1 VSAVRITGAEA
12 RRLREAG
19 ALDTHCDDCAIEAT
33 SVCLAC
39 GLPHCDR
46 HAKHTTEGVGT
57 WCEGPNGPTAADL
70 ACEVEALEA
79 ERDAARA
86 SLEAER
92 EKAAQHCG
100 AVADIVWQGGKAEAD
115 EALDAMRERTE
126 RNEAALR
133 VVALWL
139 GGPHQSSQAADVE
152 ALARAKGAELDALR
166 AIIEGRTTPPTRE
179 EAEAHFAGGGSFRV
193 RFDDGTSLECF
204 EPSHLRMA
212 RRASMTSHWWALDST
227 GRPCAWPTTEAPDA
241 R

>member
-1 VSAVRITGAEA
+1 MSAGRITGAEA
-12 RRLREAG
+12 R
-19 ALDTHCDDCAIEAT
+19 ALL
-33 SVCLAC
+33 LA
-39 GLPHCDR
+39 R
-46 HAKHTTEGVGT
+46 
-57 WCEGPNGPTAADL
+57 AADL
-70 ACEVEALEA
+70 AREVEALEA

-100 AVADIVWQGGKAEAD
+100 AAADLAWQGGKAEAD

-166 AIIEGRTTPPTRE
+166 AIVEGRTTPPTDE
-179 EAEAHFAGGGSFRV
+179 ECEAHEAAGGLWRWIVTVDGSVSWGLSSDIGPTCDTRPLSGVPRRIGSVYAV
-193 RFDDGTSLECF
+193 R
-204 EPSHLRMA
+204 
-212 RRASMTSHWWALDST
+212 WWPLDST